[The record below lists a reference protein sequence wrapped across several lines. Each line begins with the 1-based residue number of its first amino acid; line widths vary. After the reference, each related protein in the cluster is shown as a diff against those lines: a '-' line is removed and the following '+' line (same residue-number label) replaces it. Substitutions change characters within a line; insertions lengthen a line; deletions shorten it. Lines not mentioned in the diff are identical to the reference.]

1 MQDTFLTLAEDSQG
15 LYKEK
20 GSRFISF
27 AMPVSSTEDV
37 KAKLQVFKKNYYD
50 ARHICYAYV
59 LGKNGTVFRSNDDGE
74 PSGTA
79 GKPILGQINSKDL
92 TNVLVVVVRYFGGIL
107 LGTGG
112 LVIAY
117 REAAADAI
125 QNNKIVSRLVESNIA
140 IQFSY
145 ERMNDVMRIVKEN
158 SLTITSQHLD
168 TKCFMSF
175 KVRESFVEQLKENLH
190 KIEGVSLLFE

>member
-1 MQDTFLTLAEDSQG
+1 M
-15 LYKEK
+15 
-20 GSRFISF
+20 
-27 AMPVSSTEDV
+27 
-37 KAKLQVFKKNYYD
+37 
-50 ARHICYAYV
+50 
-59 LGKNGTVFRSNDDGE
+59 
-74 PSGTA
+74 
-79 GKPILGQINSKDL
+79 
-92 TNVLVVVVRYFGGIL
+92 LVVVVRYFGGIL

-190 KIEGVSLLFE
+190 KIEGVSLLFQ

>member
-1 MQDTFLTLAEDSQG
+1 VQDTFLTLAEDSQG

-190 KIEGVSLLFE
+190 KIEGVSLLFQ

>member
-112 LVIAY
+112 LVIVY

-190 KIEGVSLLFE
+190 KIEGVSLLFQ

>member
-158 SLTITSQHLD
+158 SL
-168 TKCFMSF
+168 
-175 KVRESFVEQLKENLH
+175 
-190 KIEGVSLLFE
+190 KIGRAHV

>member
-20 GSRFISF
+20 GSRFLSF

-37 KAKLQVFKKNYYD
+37 KAKLQVLKKNYYD

-92 TNVLVVVVRYFGGIL
+92 TYVLVVVVRYFGGIL

-190 KIEGVSLLFE
+190 KIEGVSLLFQ

>member
-20 GSRFISF
+20 GSRFLSF

-37 KAKLQVFKKNYYD
+37 KAKLQVLKKNYYD

-168 TKCFMSF
+168 IKCFMSF

-190 KIEGVSLLFE
+190 KIEGVSLLFQ

>member
-20 GSRFISF
+20 GSRFLSF

-190 KIEGVSLLFE
+190 KIEGVSLLFQ

>member
-20 GSRFISF
+20 GSRFLSF

-37 KAKLQVFKKNYYD
+37 KAKLQVLKKNYYD

-79 GKPILGQINSKDL
+79 GIPILGQINSKDL

-190 KIEGVSLLFE
+190 KIEGVSLLFQ

>member
-37 KAKLQVFKKNYYD
+37 KAKLQVLKKNYYD

-190 KIEGVSLLFE
+190 KIEGVSLLFQ

>member
-37 KAKLQVFKKNYYD
+37 KAKLQGLKKNYYD

-190 KIEGVSLLFE
+190 KIEGVSLLFQ

>member
-1 MQDTFLTLAEDSQG
+1 VQDTFLTLAEDSQG

-20 GSRFISF
+20 GSRFLSF

-37 KAKLQVFKKNYYD
+37 KAKLQVLKKNYYD

-190 KIEGVSLLFE
+190 KIEGVSLLFQ

>member
-1 MQDTFLTLAEDSQG
+1 MNSAFGLFFSSSASLILQFLAFSFLHSMHFPHFVVQDTFLTLAEDSQG

-20 GSRFISF
+20 GSRFLSF

-37 KAKLQVFKKNYYD
+37 KAKLQVLKKNYYD

-112 LVIAY
+112 LVTAY

-158 SLTITSQHLD
+158 SLTIPLIS
-168 TKCFMSF
+168 
-175 KVRESFVEQLKENLH
+175 
-190 KIEGVSLLFE
+190 

>member
-20 GSRFISF
+20 GSKFLSF

-37 KAKLQVFKKNYYD
+37 KAKLQVLKKNYYD

-92 TNVLVVVVRYFGGIL
+92 TNVLVVVVRYFGGFVLGL
-107 LGTGG
+107 L
-112 LVIAY
+112 
-117 REAAADAI
+117 
-125 QNNKIVSRLVESNIA
+125 
-140 IQFSY
+140 
-145 ERMNDVMRIVKEN
+145 RIW
-158 SLTITSQHLD
+158 
-168 TKCFMSF
+168 F
-175 KVRESFVEQLKENLH
+175 
-190 KIEGVSLLFE
+190 

>member
-1 MQDTFLTLAEDSQG
+1 MLCVKRME
-15 LYKEK
+15 
-20 GSRFISF
+20 RFFVVI
-27 AMPVSSTEDV
+27 
-37 KAKLQVFKKNYYD
+37 
-50 ARHICYAYV
+50 H
-59 LGKNGTVFRSNDDGE
+59 DGE

-79 GKPILGQINSKDL
+79 SKPILGQINSKDL
-92 TNVLVVVVRYFGGIL
+92 TNVIWSLLFGIWGIL

-145 ERMNDVMRIVKEN
+145 EKEMNDVMY
-158 SLTITSQHLD
+158 
-168 TKCFMSF
+168 C
-175 KVRESFVEQLKENLH
+175 
-190 KIEGVSLLFE
+190 

>member
-20 GSRFISF
+20 GSRFLSF

-37 KAKLQVFKKNYYD
+37 KAKLQVLKKNYYD

-190 KIEGVSLLFE
+190 KIEGVSLLFQ